1 MPRKAGEPGHGAT
14 SVQLSFTANR
24 HCPLLTSIPAEQKM
38 RVTSQS
44 LSAAIGISVF
54 MLSRTAS
61 TSPAWTFVPGAATFS
76 FQRLPATGE

>member
-1 MPRKAGEPGHGAT
+1 
-14 SVQLSFTANR
+14 
-24 HCPLLTSIPAEQKM
+24 M